1 MHLLT
6 WRVCKMRSDFLNNNS
21 SASQAGLNAKFEVI
35 SSART
40 LDAMDSGKV
49 FGVDQDSA
57 YEITLPLVS
66 AVGPGWNVKFIL
78 TTVGANAV
86 TIANNTA
93 EDTIVGY
100 TSGGDGG
107 TGSST
112 DSTAVDE
119 IVFISG
125 AQLGDCVE
133 IFCDGTNYLTRATAH
148 DVAHITI
155 S

>member
-1 MHLLT
+1 
-6 WRVCKMRSDFLNNNS
+6 MRADYLNENSGVSDLAN
-21 SASQAGLNAKFEVI
+21 KYEVI
-35 SSART
+35 TVART
-40 LDAMDSGKV
+40 LTAADSGKV
-49 FGVDQDSA
+49 FGIDQDSGA
-57 YEITLPLVS
+57 YEITLPL
-66 AVGPGWNVKFIL
+66 AATAGAGWNVTFINVD
-78 TTVGANAV
+78 VGANAV
-86 TIANNTA
+86 TIANNTD

-107 TGSST
+107 AGSST

-125 AQLGDCVE
+125 SQLGDKVDL
-133 IFCDGTNYLTRATAH
+133 FCDGVYFYANATAH

>member
-1 MHLLT
+1 
-6 WRVCKMRSDFLNNNS
+6 MRSDYLNNNS
-21 SASQAGLNAKFEVI
+21 SVGDVAAKYQLIQVAI
-35 SSART
+35 T
-40 LDAMDSGKV
+40 LDDSDSGKV
-49 FGVDQDSA
+49 FGIDQDSGA
-57 YEITLPLVS
+57 YEITLPLVKN
-66 AVGPGWNVKFIL
+66 VTPGWNVKFIL
-78 TTVGANAV
+78 ADVGSNAV
-86 TIANNTA
+86 TIANNTD

-107 TGSST
+107 AGSST

-125 AQLGDCVE
+125 AQLGDCCE
-133 IFCDGTNYLTRATAH
+133 LFCDGTYFYARATAH

>member
-1 MHLLT
+1 
-6 WRVCKMRSDFLNNNS
+6 MRSAYLEQNS
-21 SASQAGLNAKFEVI
+21 GVSDIANKYEVI
-35 SSART
+35 TVART
-40 LDAMDSGKV
+40 LTAADSGKV
-49 FGVDQDSA
+49 FGIDQDSGA
-57 YEITLPLVS
+57 YEITLPL
-66 AVGPGWNVKFIL
+66 AATAGAGWNVTFINVD
-78 TTVGANAV
+78 VGSNAV
-86 TIANNTA
+86 TIANNTD

-107 TGSST
+107 AGSST

-125 AQLGDCVE
+125 SQLGDKCE
-133 IFCDGTNYLTRATAH
+133 LFCDGVYFYANAVAH

>member
-1 MHLLT
+1 
-6 WRVCKMRSDFLNNNS
+6 MRSDVLNKNS
-21 SASQAGLNAKFEVI
+21 GVSDQLNKYEVI
-35 SSART
+35 TVART
-40 LDAMDSGKV
+40 LTAADSGKV
-49 FGVDQDSA
+49 FGIDQDSGA
-57 YEITLPLVS
+57 YEITLPLVKD
-66 AVGPGWNVKFIL
+66 VTPGWNVTFINVD
-78 TTVGANAV
+78 VGSNAV
-86 TIANNTA
+86 TIANNTD

-107 TGSST
+107 AGSST

-125 AQLGDCVE
+125 SQLGDKCE
-133 IFCDGTNYLTRATAH
+133 LFCDGVYFYANAVAH

>member
-1 MHLLT
+1 
-6 WRVCKMRSDFLNNNS
+6 MRSAYLEQNS
-21 SASQAGLNAKFEVI
+21 GVSDIANKYEVI
-35 SSART
+35 TVART
-40 LDAMDSGKV
+40 LTAADSGKV
-49 FGVDQDSA
+49 FGIDQDSGA
-57 YEITLPLVS
+57 YEITLPLVKN
-66 AVGPGWNVKFIL
+66 VTPGWNVKFIL
-78 TTVGANAV
+78 VDIAANAV
-86 TIANNTA
+86 TIANNTD

-107 TGSST
+107 AGSST

-125 AQLGDCVE
+125 SQLGDKCE
-133 IFCDGTNYLTRATAH
+133 LFCDGVYFYANAVAH

>member
-1 MHLLT
+1 
-6 WRVCKMRSDFLNNNS
+6 MRADYLNENSGVSDLAN
-21 SASQAGLNAKFEVI
+21 KYEVI
-35 SSART
+35 TVART
-40 LDAMDSGKV
+40 MTAADSGKV
-49 FGVDQDSA
+49 FGIDQDSGA
-57 YEITLPLVS
+57 YEITLPL
-66 AVGPGWNVKFIL
+66 AATAGAGWNVTFINVD
-78 TTVGANAV
+78 VGSNAV
-86 TIANNTA
+86 IIANNTD

-107 TGSST
+107 AGSST

-125 AQLGDCVE
+125 SQLGDKVDL
-133 IFCDGTNYLTRATAH
+133 FCDGVYFYANATAH

>member
-1 MHLLT
+1 
-6 WRVCKMRSDFLNNNS
+6 MRSDYLNNNS
-21 SASQAGLNAKFEVI
+21 SVGDVAAKFQVI
-35 SSART
+35 AVAKT
-40 LDAMDSGKV
+40 LDDADSGKV
-49 FGVDQDSA
+49 FGIDQDSGA
-57 YEITLPLVS
+57 YEITLPLVKN
-66 AVGPGWNVKFIL
+66 VTPGWNVTFLL
-78 TTVGANAV
+78 TDVGSNAV
-86 TIANNTA
+86 TIANNTD

-107 TGSST
+107 AGSST

-125 AQLGDCVE
+125 AQLGDYCE
-133 IFCDGTNYLTRATAH
+133 LFCDGTYFHARATAH

>member
-1 MHLLT
+1 
-6 WRVCKMRSDFLNNNS
+6 MRSDYLNNNS
-21 SASQAGLNAKFEVI
+21 SVGDVGAKFQVI
-35 SSART
+35 AVAKT
-40 LDAMDSGKV
+40 LDDADSGKV
-49 FGVDQDSA
+49 FGIDQDSGA
-57 YEITLPLVS
+57 YEITLPLVKD
-66 AVGPGWNVKFIL
+66 VTPGWNVTFLL
-78 TTVGANAV
+78 TDVGSNAV
-86 TIANNTA
+86 TIANNTG

-107 TGSST
+107 AGSST

-125 AQLGDCVE
+125 AQLGDRVDL
-133 IFCDGTNYLTRATAH
+133 FCDGAYFYAQATAH

>member
-1 MHLLT
+1 
-6 WRVCKMRSDFLNNNS
+6 MRSDYLNNNS
-21 SASQAGLNAKFEVI
+21 SVRDVASKFELIQV
-35 SSART
+35 AKT
-40 LDAMDSGKV
+40 LDDEDSGKV
-49 FGVDQDSA
+49 FGIDQDSGA
-57 YEITLPLVS
+57 YEITLPLVKN
-66 AVGPGWNVKFIL
+66 VTPGWNVTFLL
-78 TTVGANAV
+78 TDVGSNAV
-86 TIANNTA
+86 TIANNTD

-107 TGSST
+107 AGSST

-125 AQLGDCVE
+125 AQLGDKVDL
-133 IFCDGTNYLTRATAH
+133 FCDGTYYYAQATAH

>member
-1 MHLLT
+1 
-6 WRVCKMRSDFLNNNS
+6 MRSDYLNNNS
-21 SASQAGLNAKFEVI
+21 SASSVGLNAKFEEI
-35 SSART
+35 SAART
-40 LDAMDSGKV
+40 LDSADSGKV
-49 FGVDQDSA
+49 FGVNQASA
-57 YEITLPLVS
+57 YEITLPKVS
-66 AVGPGWNVKFIL
+66 EVDQGWNAKFIL
-78 TTVGANAV
+78 TVVAANAV
-86 TIANNTA
+86 TIANNTD

-107 TGSST
+107 SGSST

-133 IFCDGTNYLTRATAH
+133 LFCDGSYFHAKATAH

>member
-1 MHLLT
+1 
-6 WRVCKMRSDFLNNNS
+6 MRADYLNENSGVSDLAN
-21 SASQAGLNAKFEVI
+21 KYEVI
-35 SSART
+35 TVART
-40 LDAMDSGKV
+40 LTAADSGKV
-49 FGVDQDSA
+49 FGIDQDSGA
-57 YEITLPLVS
+57 YEITLPL
-66 AVGPGWNVKFIL
+66 AATAGAGWNVTFINVD
-78 TTVGANAV
+78 VGSNSV
-86 TIANNTA
+86 TIANNTD

-107 TGSST
+107 AGSST

-125 AQLGDCVE
+125 AQLGDKVDL
-133 IFCDGTNYLTRATAH
+133 FCDGVYFYANATAH

>member
-1 MHLLT
+1 
-6 WRVCKMRSDFLNNNS
+6 MRADYLNENSGVSDLAN
-21 SASQAGLNAKFEVI
+21 KYEVI
-35 SSART
+35 TVART
-40 LDAMDSGKV
+40 LTAADSGKV
-49 FGVDQDSA
+49 FGIDQDSGA
-57 YEITLPLVS
+57 YEITLPL
-66 AVGPGWNVKFIL
+66 AATAGAGWNVTFINVD
-78 TTVGANAV
+78 VGSNAV
-86 TIANNTA
+86 TIANNTD

-107 TGSST
+107 AGSST

-125 AQLGDCVE
+125 SQLGDKVDL
-133 IFCDGTNYLTRATAH
+133 FCDGVYFYANATAL

>member
-1 MHLLT
+1 M
-6 WRVCKMRSDFLNNNS
+6 WRLSNMRSDILNNNS
-21 SASQAGLNAKFEVI
+21 SVGDVAAKYQLI
-35 SSART
+35 QSAKT
-40 LDAMDSGKV
+40 LDDSDSGKV
-49 FGVDQDSA
+49 FGIDQDSGA
-57 YEITLPLVS
+57 YEITLPLVKN
-66 AVGPGWNVKFIL
+66 VTPGWNVKFIL
-78 TTVGANAV
+78 ADVGSNAV
-86 TIANNTA
+86 TIANNTD

-107 TGSST
+107 AGSST

-125 AQLGDCVE
+125 AQLGDCCE
-133 IFCDGTNYLTRATAH
+133 LFCDGSYFFARATAH

>member
-1 MHLLT
+1 M
-6 WRVCKMRSDFLNNNS
+6 S
-21 SASQAGLNAKFEVI
+21 SAYLEQNSGVSDIANKYEVI
-35 SSART
+35 TVART
-40 LDAMDSGKV
+40 LTAADSGKV
-49 FGVDQDSA
+49 FGIDQDSGA
-57 YEITLPLVS
+57 YEITLPL
-66 AVGPGWNVKFIL
+66 AATAGAGWNVIFIN
-78 TTVGANAV
+78 VDIGSNAV
-86 TIANNTA
+86 TIANNTD

-107 TGSST
+107 AGSST

-133 IFCDGTNYLTRATAH
+133 LFCDGSYFHAKATAH

>member
-1 MHLLT
+1 
-6 WRVCKMRSDFLNNNS
+6 MRSDYLNNNS
-21 SASQAGLNAKFEVI
+21 SVGDVAAKFEVI
-35 SSART
+35 AVAKT
-40 LDAMDSGKV
+40 LDDEDSGKV
-49 FGVDQDSA
+49 FGIDQDSGA
-57 YEITLPLVS
+57 YEITLPLVKD
-66 AVGPGWNVKFIL
+66 VTPGWNVTFLL
-78 TTVGANAV
+78 TDVGSNAV
-86 TIANNTA
+86 TIANNTD

-107 TGSST
+107 AGSST

-125 AQLGDCVE
+125 AQLGDKVDL
-133 IFCDGTNYLTRATAH
+133 FCDGTYYYAQATAH

>member
-1 MHLLT
+1 MA
-6 WRVCKMRSDFLNNNS
+6 FIN
-21 SASQAGLNAKFEVI
+21 
-35 SSART
+35 
-40 LDAMDSGKV
+40 
-49 FGVDQDSA
+49 VD
-57 YEITLPLVS
+57 
-66 AVGPGWNVKFIL
+66 VGS
-78 TTVGANAV
+78 NAV

-100 TSGGDGG
+100 TYGGDGG
-107 TGSST
+107 AGSST

-125 AQLGDCVE
+125 SQLGDRVDL
-133 IFCDGTNYLTRATAH
+133 FCDGVYFYADAKAH

>member
-1 MHLLT
+1 
-6 WRVCKMRSDFLNNNS
+6 MRSAYLEQNS
-21 SASQAGLNAKFEVI
+21 GVSDIANKYEVI
-35 SSART
+35 TVART
-40 LDAMDSGKV
+40 LTAADSGKV
-49 FGVDQDSA
+49 FGIDQDSGA
-57 YEITLPLVS
+57 YEITLPL
-66 AVGPGWNVKFIL
+66 AATAGAGWNVTFIN
-78 TTVGANAV
+78 VDIGSNAV
-86 TIANNTA
+86 TIANNTD

-107 TGSST
+107 ARSTT

-125 AQLGDCVE
+125 SQLGAKCE
-133 IFCDGTNYLTRATAH
+133 LFCDGVYFYANAVAH

>member
-1 MHLLT
+1 
-6 WRVCKMRSDFLNNNS
+6 MRSDYLNNNS
-21 SASQAGLNAKFEVI
+21 SASSVGLNAKFEEI
-35 SSART
+35 SAART
-40 LDAMDSGKV
+40 LDSADSGKV
-49 FGVDQDSA
+49 LGVNQASA
-57 YEITLPLVS
+57 YEITLPKVS
-66 AVGPGWNVKFIL
+66 EVDQGWNVKFFL
-78 TTVGANAV
+78 TVVGSYAV

-107 TGSST
+107 AGSST
-112 DSTAVDE
+112 NSTAVDE

-133 IFCDGTNYLTRATAH
+133 LFCDGTYFHTRATAH